1 MLNIFKKNKV
11 QQDAQQKPEFEIEL
25 IGAVLAYEIA
35 RSDGDISDSELS
47 LLIEETKKIALEVNK
62 TDAEILSI
70 IETYSKNSVSFHE
83 FIADINN
90 DFSKEE
96 KLSLISFLWDVAY
109 ADSKLDI
116 DEERLVRRIAD
127 LIRIKDIDV
136 LKLKDRAKN

>member
-62 TDAEILSI
+62 TDIEILSI

-109 ADSKLDI
+109 ADSKLDV
-116 DEERLVRRIAD
+116 DEERLIRRIAD